1 MVLFKVFVS
10 VTDGFNFPFHV
21 KLLFK
26 KTAVKMFVIIK
37 MCFVLNE
44 LLNLQ
49 IILNLSVSC
58 RCRLLEYVEHIRS
71 NGRTKQNQTIK
82 SRKKIT
88 IIKTFPLPQNNQI
101 TFICKMLFSGDLN
114 CFQC

>member
-26 KTAVKMFVIIK
+26 KKTAVKMFVIIRI
-37 MCFVLNE
+37 CFVLYE

-49 IILNLSVSC
+49 MILNLSVSC

-71 NGRTKQNQTIK
+71 NGRTKQNQNH
-82 SRKKIT
+82 KK
-88 IIKTFPLPQNNQI
+88 P
-101 TFICKMLFSGDLN
+101 
-114 CFQC
+114 